1 MNIILTPLEDKD
13 IKNKEKSG
21 IVKIHNGKRYKKD
34 KICKNINKKINKINN
49 SKIRVLSNYINNT
62 ISLLGFKN
70 LILGSY
76 YQILHGLFF
85 CLIVF
90 IFLFSD
96 NIHHLIILLLLLA
109 MDTFSIVVF
118 HDCPLSLLEKKY
130 LGLSTVENRIY
141 HMKNS
146 NIMYSTNKVYELT
159 LDILI
164 NAWSLIAMKILILIF
179 LEMFNLTPFFTHHQ
193 FTTKNI

>member
-1 MNIILTPLEDKD
+1 MNTILTPLEDKELV
-13 IKNKEKSG
+13 NKEKYG
-21 IVKIHNGKRYKKD
+21 IIKIHNGKRYKKD
-34 KICKNINKKINKINN
+34 RIGKNINKRIDKINN

-62 ISLLGFKN
+62 VGLLGFKN

-85 CLIVF
+85 FIIVF
-90 IFLFSD
+90 VFLFSD
-96 NIHHLIILLLLLA
+96 NIHHLLILLVLLA
-109 MDTFSIVVF
+109 MDTFSILVF

-130 LGLSTVENRIY
+130 LGLSTIENRIY
-141 HMKNS
+141 HMRNS

-179 LEMFNLTPFFTHHQ
+179 LEMFNLTQFFTHHQ
-193 FTTKNI
+193 FTTKII